1 MSDTPEPNSIS
12 PTTIK
17 GLQYARWAGRLMGVG
32 LLITAVLILTGSTLD
47 TLGTVKGSYFVL
59 YGILLNLPFQRL
71 KDSSWKLGFGAL
83 TLSSIGFVFLMIVSV
98 MFAYMEMAELGE
110 RLGVPGLEGSLI
122 FVALMQVPVVLFQ
135 RKPDL
140 ID

>member
-1 MSDTPEPNSIS
+1 MNDSTETSSIS
-12 PTTIK
+12 PTTVK
-17 GLQYARWAGRLMGVG
+17 GLQYARWAGRLMGIG
-32 LLITAVLILTGSTLD
+32 LAIAAVRLLTASTADTLD
-47 TLGTVKGSYFVL
+47 TIKGSYFIF
-59 YGILLNLPFQRL
+59 YGILLCLPFQQM
-71 KDSSWKLGFGAL
+71 KDSGWKVGYGAL
-83 TLSSIGFVFLMIVSV
+83 TLASIGFVFLMIVSV
-98 MFAYMEMAELGE
+98 MFAYMELAEQGE

>member
-1 MSDTPEPNSIS
+1 
-12 PTTIK
+12 
-17 GLQYARWAGRLMGVG
+17 MGIG
-32 LLITAVLILTGSTLD
+32 LLIAAVLILTGSTLD

-59 YGILLNLPFQRL
+59 YGILLNLPFQRM